1 VEMAECTRSAA
12 LQVVDIFFERFESW
26 HGMLEGAFKK
36 RANTDPHSDETRS
49 IGEDGLKFISRT
61 HSRPG
66 TSLRHIRIVGTV
78 SL

>member
-1 VEMAECTRSAA
+1 MEMAECTRSAA
-12 LQVVDIFFERFESW
+12 LQVVDIFFRALREPAW
-26 HGMLEGAFKK
+26 HAGRSLLK

-49 IGEDGLKFISRT
+49 IGEDGLKLISRT

-66 TSLRHIRIVGTV
+66 TTLRHIRIVGTV